1 MEPEIVQKLLDL
13 NQTFYDSFADSFSH
27 TRKMINNG
35 FDDLLTAVPDGAKNI
50 LDVACGN
57 GRFGKYL
64 FEHEAIQSYVGVDF
78 SGELLKIAKEL
89 TGGDVFQRD
98 LTQPDALD
106 GLGQFDIVACLA
118 ALHHIPGE
126 ALKVQLLQNMKA
138 RLGENGRIF
147 LSTWQ
152 FMSSERQQ
160 RKVRDWAEIG
170 MSPQDVA
177 PNDYLLSWQTG
188 GFAYRYACMIDEAEL
203 AILAEKSGLNILKQ
217 FRSDGREG
225 NLSLYAVLAKDLE

>member
-1 MEPEIVQKLLDL
+1 MQPDVVQKLLQV

-35 FDDLLTAVPDGAKNI
+35 FDDLLTAVPEGAKSL

-64 FEHEAIQSYVGVDF
+64 FEHDAIQSYTGVDF
-78 SGELLKIAKEL
+78 SAELLKIAREI
-89 TGGDVFQRD
+89 TGGAVYQRD

-126 ALKVQLLQNMKA
+126 DLKVRLLKNMKA
-138 RLGENGRIF
+138 RLSENGRIF
-147 LSTWQ
+147 LSMWE
-152 FMSSERQQ
+152 FMDSERQQ
-160 RKVRDWAEIG
+160 RKVRDWSEIG
-170 MSPQDVA
+170 LSPEDVG
-177 PNDYLLSWQTG
+177 PNDYLLTWQTG
-188 GFAYRYACMIDEAEL
+188 GFSYRYACMIDEAET
-203 AILAEKSGLNILKQ
+203 AVLAEKAGLKIIKQ

-225 NLSLYAVLAKDLE
+225 NLSLYAVLEKLD